1 MTDTT
6 IPSPTRSRALWKFF
20 LRALAVIGPIA
31 LRVAIF
37 LAILAFNLLV
47 LILWASAWIIMATV
61 DQNQVSGG

>member
-1 MTDTT
+1 MTHTSNA
-6 IPSPTRSRALWKFF
+6 PLPVATRPAPIKWK
-20 LRALAVIGPIA
+20 RKLAW
-31 LRVAIF
+31 RVLVF